1 MQFSAIVNRFIM
13 KALLN
18 SAFTNDLK
26 RKENFSK
33 IVHSCR
39 LSLFKEHFEFEQY
52 LNIIKNFDKRRS
64 LTKFRI
70 SAHRLKI
77 ERGRFSKPP
86 FPVESRFCDHCLS
99 EIEDEF
105 HFLIKCSK
113 YNSPHNNLFSVVQIN
128 CRNFCSL
135 KDKVKYLSTLVRYND
150 IHFWIIF
157 P

>member
-1 MQFSAIVNRFIM
+1 MDGKLRTYFS
-13 KALLN
+13 
-18 SAFTNDLK
+18 
-26 RKENFSK
+26 
-33 IVHSCR
+33 
-39 LSLFKEHFEFEQY
+39 FKEHFEFEQY

-64 LTKFRI
+64 VTNFRI

-86 FPVESRFCDHCLS
+86 IPVENRFCDHCLS

-113 YNSPHNNLFSVVQIN
+113 YNSPRNNLFSVVQIN

-135 KDKVKYLSTLVRYND
+135 KDKVKFN
-150 IHFWIIF
+150 
-157 P
+157 